1 MQLLFQHQLPVIH
14 FLMTHG
20 LPRKFSTFRTAL
32 LVAVIPHLLLM
43 GWEKLRPSRFPPR
56 RLLPVAITVTHK
68 EYVIAFFASC
78 VFGHVSVGVREVVRG
93 VSGSYAQSE
102 AINIDAIV
110 IGIAAS
116 LTLLWW
122 HQRREHPSTSH
133 YQHSLSQKELN
144 RQQQRLVLSYLL
156 CGIVGYLIS
165 VLFSSPT
172 MLAPLFVAL
181 TIVTFAFSQTPTTQ
195 RLLYAVALFGFLL
208 LFGLDRRL
216 GWLKNSARMV
226 RWGGRLCVVGNVGL
240 AYIVGQIYALNRLNN
255 DGGEEDARR
264 MRTIP
269 NAMLS
274 YNFFLMLA
282 ERWLSSLKALEGEVV
297 YGYQSMTFTSFVMAA
312 VGFKLYL
319 KKILPH
325 SYLLAILSISVGKM
339 HPSSPLT
346 TVIFAGAMLSP
357 FAIIKPTTS
366 TGMLGGS
373 SASATLN
380 YAEVDKTVKLYN
392 LLIFP
397 SAIGAYSLLTFF
409 TANNDNG
416 SFDDESFCKYV
427 ISVGL
432 AQMVLLYYAGRNHR
446 HRLWRLPKAR
456 LPKALVG
463 LGFVSLLSE
472 EFFFNS
478 PTSLAFSLFFNGSVP
493 PVAEIYGFVIVLF
506 GALFSVQRGP
516 LDWRRGESQA
526 LGFCAVT
533 GVGAGIMVT
542 RDLVV
547 HIKKVGGMRSYLLM
561 LCTLCAT
568 STVAAFHLYTFI
580 KQSNPMA
587 PRKYTNFLAYA
598 LPALNV
604 LVRLFDTKDGSG
616 CTALCFQSMACGG
629 LLAAYVRRRE
639 VGFNAVFLSFS
650 SAISMIYKTYG
661 ILGGGQG
668 NDIVYSVCLTA
679 LATLLFLLVG
689 AEDRARLFDLKTVEG
704 FVSFFHKKKRHSAG
718 SKILHSSDSPR
729 SMKERQRADK
739 DREVRRFVCCVCTI
753 DGLWVMGYGYG
764 YGYEYP
770 SPFHPSPFQLSNQPT
785 TTNGGNNG
793 VRSNLLSRSTTR
805 SSVESP
811 LSSSR
816 LQLSSLPPP
825 FTQFYSAV
833 SPP

>member
-1 MQLLFQHQLPVIH
+1 
-14 FLMTHG
+14 
-20 LPRKFSTFRTAL
+20 
-32 LVAVIPHLLLM
+32 
-43 GWEKLRPSRFPPR
+43 
-56 RLLPVAITVTHK
+56 
-68 EYVIAFFASC
+68 
-78 VFGHVSVGVREVVRG
+78 
-93 VSGSYAQSE
+93 
-102 AINIDAIV
+102 
-110 IGIAAS
+110 
-116 LTLLWW
+116 
-122 HQRREHPSTSH
+122 
-133 YQHSLSQKELN
+133 
-144 RQQQRLVLSYLL
+144 
-156 CGIVGYLIS
+156 
-165 VLFSSPT
+165 
-172 MLAPLFVAL
+172 
-181 TIVTFAFSQTPTTQ
+181 
-195 RLLYAVALFGFLL
+195 
-208 LFGLDRRL
+208 
-216 GWLKNSARMV
+216 
-226 RWGGRLCVVGNVGL
+226 
-240 AYIVGQIYALNRLNN
+240 
-255 DGGEEDARR
+255 
-264 MRTIP
+264 
-269 NAMLS
+269 
-274 YNFFLMLA
+274 
-282 ERWLSSLKALEGEVV
+282 
-297 YGYQSMTFTSFVMAA
+297 
-312 VGFKLYL
+312 
-319 KKILPH
+319 
-325 SYLLAILSISVGKM
+325 
-339 HPSSPLT
+339 
-346 TVIFAGAMLSP
+346 
-357 FAIIKPTTS
+357 
-366 TGMLGGS
+366 
-373 SASATLN
+373 
-380 YAEVDKTVKLYN
+380 
-392 LLIFP
+392 
-397 SAIGAYSLLTFF
+397 
-409 TANNDNG
+409 
-416 SFDDESFCKYV
+416 
-427 ISVGL
+427 
-432 AQMVLLYYAGRNHR
+432 
-446 HRLWRLPKAR
+446 
-456 LPKALVG
+456 
-463 LGFVSLLSE
+463 
-472 EFFFNS
+472 
-478 PTSLAFSLFFNGSVP
+478 
-493 PVAEIYGFVIVLF
+493 
-506 GALFSVQRGP
+506 
-516 LDWRRGESQA
+516 
-526 LGFCAVT
+526 
-533 GVGAGIMVT
+533 MVT